1 MPQLFFCYSAIGM
14 KKSVEITAIIK
25 APIDKVWDALTTP
38 EIIKQYFF
46 GTHLTTDWKEGS
58 PMYFQGEFQG
68 IKYEDKGVVKKFTP
82 KKHITYSYW
91 SVFSGQ
97 PDQPENYQLV
107 SYDLNEVEGG
117 TEIVVKQSNLKEDTE
132 THKDH
137 VRANWKMV
145 LEGLKQLVE
154 GD

>member
-1 MPQLFFCYSAIGM
+1 M
-14 KKSVEITAIIK
+14 KNSVQVSITIK
-25 APIDKVWDALTTP
+25 ASIHTVWEALTSP
-38 EIIKQYFF
+38 EIIKKYFF

-58 PMYFQGEFQG
+58 PMYFRGEYQGT
-68 IKYEDKGVVKKFTP
+68 KYEDKGVVKKFTP

-91 SVFSGQ
+91 SLFSGQ

-117 TEIVVKQSNLKEDTE
+117 TEVTVKQSNLKDETE

-154 GD
+154 GN

>member
-1 MPQLFFCYSAIGM
+1 M
-14 KKSVEITAIIK
+14 KNGIEVHLMIK
-25 APIDKVWDALTTP
+25 APIHKVWEALTSP

-58 PMYFQGEFQG
+58 PMYFRGEYQGT
-68 IKYEDKGVVKKFTP
+68 KYEDKGVVKKFSP
-82 KKHITYSYW
+82 KEHITYSYW

-107 SYDLNEVEGG
+107 SYDLKEVEEG
-117 TEIVVKQSNLKEDTE
+117 TEVTVKQSNLKDDTE
-132 THKDH
+132 AHKNH

-145 LEGLKQLVE
+145 LEGLKKLFE